1 MRISCR
7 IPVWFM
13 AMGMALI
20 LASGG
25 MAEPW
30 TAWRNALAP
39 KGEPGPEL
47 TLTRDGAAE
56 YAIEIPDA
64 ASAQDQKA
72 AQDLAQWLKEI
83 TGAVFPIV
91 PEAQANGENLIS
103 IGMTKHLAVAG
114 IAATQDLGDEG
125 YCIGVKGKV
134 LYLCGGHKRGPI
146 NAVYALLEEDL
157 GCRWYAGDS
166 NSIPKTPTLV
176 FRPVPRVFVPT
187 LVIRDPFYHAAFDG
201 TWSLRNRTN
210 APNAPVPEEWGGHA
224 DYALF
229 VHTFNT
235 LVPPEK
241 YFAEHP
247 EYFMLDGNGKRS
259 QQQLCTTNP
268 DAIRIAT
275 ESVLRVL
282 REKPNSEIIS
292 VSKNDGG
299 GTCLCSKCKEID
311 DAEGTNAGAL
321 LYLVNRVAEAVER
334 EFPNVIVSTL
344 AYLETVNPPK
354 TVRPRP
360 NVAIR
365 LCTDNCMW
373 AHPFTPAEQVD
384 AFSKAMIGWG
394 AIHNRIHIWDY
405 CVNFSH
411 YPAPMPNIEV
421 IAANIRF
428 FVAHNAKGVMEQ
440 GAYQC
445 PGERD
450 LLRSWVLAKLMW
462 DPSRDV
468 AALIQDF
475 IWGYFGKAAP
485 PIAAYNDLLD
495 ATARDHAESLKSPK
509 DGIRYPMDS
518 EFLTKEFIDQAAALY
533 DQAEDLAEND
543 TIRQRVER
551 DRLPI
556 LYVQLCRGKAF
567 TGHGYPKILNRFETI
582 ARRIGL
588 TNILEGPPDLEQKL
602 KAWKDSA
609 L

>member
-1 MRISCR
+1 
-7 IPVWFM
+7 
-13 AMGMALI
+13 
-20 LASGG
+20 
-25 MAEPW
+25 
-30 TAWRNALAP
+30 
-39 KGEPGPEL
+39 
-47 TLTRDGAAE
+47 
-56 YAIEIPDA
+56 
-64 ASAQDQKA
+64 
-72 AQDLAQWLKEI
+72 
-83 TGAVFPIV
+83 
-91 PEAQANGENLIS
+91 
-103 IGMTKHLAVAG
+103 
-114 IAATQDLGDEG
+114 
-125 YCIGVKGKV
+125 
-134 LYLCGGHKRGPI
+134 
-146 NAVYALLEEDL
+146 
-157 GCRWYAGDS
+157 
-166 NSIPKTPTLV
+166 
-176 FRPVPRVFVPT
+176 
-187 LVIRDPFYHAAFDG
+187 
-201 TWSLRNRTN
+201 
-210 APNAPVPEEWGGHA
+210 
-224 DYALF
+224 
-229 VHTFNT
+229 
-235 LVPPEK
+235 
-241 YFAEHP
+241 
-247 EYFMLDGNGKRS
+247 MLDGNGKRS

-268 DAIRIAT
+268 DSIRIAT
-275 ESVLRVL
+275 ESALRIL

-299 GTCLCSKCKEID
+299 GTCLCPKCKEID

-321 LYLVNRVAEAVER
+321 LYLVNRVAEAVEP

-354 TVRPRP
+354 TVRPRL

-384 AFSKAMIGWG
+384 AFSKALIGWG

-411 YPAPMPNIEV
+411 YPAPMPNMEI

-468 AALIQDF
+468 AALTQDF

-485 PIAAYNDLLD
+485 PIAAYNDLLE
-495 ATARDHAESLKSPK
+495 ATAREHAESLKSPK

-518 EFLTKEFIDQAAALY
+518 EFLTKEFIDKATALY
-533 DQAEDLAEND
+533 DQAESLAEND

-556 LYVQLCRGKAF
+556 FYVQLCRGKAF
-567 TGHGYPKILNRFETI
+567 TGDAYPKVLSRFETI

-609 L
+609 P

>member
-1 MRISCR
+1 MLISHR
-7 IPVWFM
+7 TRLTVM
-13 AMGMALI
+13 AVCLALI
-20 LASGG
+20 LPGAAS
-25 MAEPW
+25 AEPW
-30 TAWRNALAP
+30 TAWQNALAP
-39 KGEPGPEL
+39 RADAGPEL
-47 TLTRDGAAE
+47 TLAHDGIAD
-56 YAIEIPDA
+56 YAIVIPDA
-64 ASAQDQKA
+64 ATPQDQKA
-72 AQDLAQWLKEI
+72 AQDLAKWLKEM
-83 TGAVFPIV
+83 TGAAFAIV
-91 PEAQANGENLIS
+91 PEAQAQGDAIVS
-103 IGMTKHLAVAG
+103 IGETK
-114 IAATQDLGDEG
+114 AATAAGLAPAPDLGDEG
-125 YCIGVKGKV
+125 YRIAAKGKA
-134 LYLCGGHKRGPI
+134 LFLSGGRKRGAI

-166 NSIPKTPTLV
+166 STLPQRPTLA
-176 FRPVPRVFVPT
+176 FRPVPRSFAPT
-187 LVIRDPFYHAAFDG
+187 LVIRDPFYHAAFDA

-210 APNAPVPEEWGGHA
+210 APSAAVPEEWGGHV

-235 LVPPEK
+235 LVPPQQ

-247 EYFMLDGNGKRS
+247 EYFMLGKDGKRS

-268 DAIRIAT
+268 DVIRIAT
-275 ESVLRVL
+275 QSALEILRKNPTAEV
-282 REKPNSEIIS
+282 IS

-299 GTCLCSKCKEID
+299 GTCLCPKCKEID
-311 DAEGTNAGAL
+311 DAEGSNAGAL
-321 LYLVNRVAEAVER
+321 LYMVNRVAEGIEA

-354 TVRPRP
+354 TIRPRA
-360 NVAIR
+360 NMAIR

-373 AHPFTPAEQVD
+373 SHPFTPAEKID
-384 AFSKAMIGWG
+384 AFSSALTGWG

-411 YPAPMPNIEV
+411 YPAPMPNIDV

-450 LLRSWVLAKLMW
+450 LLRSWVFAKLMW
-462 DPSRDV
+462 DPSRDEN
-468 AALIQDF
+468 ALTQDF

-485 PIAAYNDLLD
+485 PIAAYNALLE
-495 ATARDHAESLKSPK
+495 ATAREHADSLESPK

-518 EFLTKEFIDQAAALY
+518 PFLTKEFIDQASVLY
-533 DQAEDLAEND
+533 DQAESLADND
-543 TIRQRVER
+543 TIRERVER

-556 LYVQLCRGKAF
+556 FYVQLCRGKEF
-567 TGHGYPKILNRFETI
+567 TGDAYPKVLERFEAI
-582 ARRIGL
+582 ARRIGV
-588 TNILEGPPDLEQKL
+588 TNILEGAPDLEQKL
-602 KAWKDSA
+602 KAWKDA